1 VTYGDAA
8 VDYQVL
14 FNLLVGVVGFLGGWV
29 LNNLSKAIER
39 LDADV
44 RAMPKTY
51 VSKEDW
57 KSAMTDMKDE
67 MRAGLNKIDNTLN
80 TIFSKLDKK
89 EDKS

>member
-1 VTYGDAA
+1 M
-8 VDYQVL
+8 DYQVL

-67 MRAGLNKIDNTLN
+67 MRAGLNKIDHTLN

>member
-1 VTYGDAA
+1 VGE

-14 FNLLVGVVGFLGGWV
+14 FNMLVGLVGFLGGWV

-44 RAMPKTY
+44 REMPKQY

-57 KSAMTDMKDE
+57 KSAMSDMKEE
-67 MRAGLNKIDNTLN
+67 MRAGLTKIDNTLN
-80 TIFSKLDKK
+80 TIFSRLDKK